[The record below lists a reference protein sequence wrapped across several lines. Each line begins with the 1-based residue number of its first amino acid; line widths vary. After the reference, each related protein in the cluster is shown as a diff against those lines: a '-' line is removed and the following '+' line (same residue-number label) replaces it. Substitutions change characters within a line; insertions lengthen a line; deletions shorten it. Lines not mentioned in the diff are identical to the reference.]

1 MIKIINDIELIDE
14 MDEYDVVLVGTS
26 IYCMLTGGF
35 QSKLKFKY
43 PEIEKINNQ
52 TGYGDVRKLG
62 TRKTIDNMRPVVS
75 LMFICNYPTKS
86 REYIDWNAFEQ
97 CLQTANA
104 EFVGKKVAAT
114 VIGASEFDGNADKD
128 VCIDLISKMT
138 PSLDLT
144 LYDYKQISRR
154 EEENL
159 YKKWVTSLK
168 ETDIERYNEIFPRI
182 KEKLKELYLA

>member
-1 MIKIINDIELIDE
+1 MIKIINDVELINE
-14 MDEYDVVLVGTS
+14 MDKYDVILVGTS

-43 PEIEKINNQ
+43 PEIEEINNK
-52 TGYGDVRKLG
+52 TGYGDIRKLG
-62 TRKTIDNMRPVVS
+62 TRKTIDKITPTIS
-75 LMFICNYPTKS
+75 LMFICHYPAKS
-86 REYIDWNAFEQ
+86 REYIDWKAFEQ

-104 EFVGKKVAAT
+104 EFIGKKVAAT
-114 VIGASEFDGNADKD
+114 VLGGSEFDGNADKD
-128 VCIDLISKMT
+128 KCIDLIDRLT

-154 EEENL
+154 EEENN

-168 ETDIERYNEIFPRI
+168 ETNIEQYNEIFPRI